1 VQRNQHPFNGLEQ
14 GPDFDRARSM
24 IATPFQYVDIALD
37 AAGVN
42 QIFNVSGDFLY
53 VDASST
59 GLVTL
64 ELNNQYNDPSAPFIV
79 SAGFGLQALFKQL
92 KLTWAAQ
99 AGKKI
104 RLMYSTGDKVVPT
117 NSTTISGAVSVNQSG
132 YSYTGS
138 YKSNTNMAINTPDTV
153 FLPAANANGAI
164 VWQAAFA
171 NQSAGLNFSSFVAK
185 AAAPASVIDGDII
198 VQTNNTGTGPAAVTC
213 GTLIQPVKIDAGK
226 GLYFISS
233 IAETNALRSALYTLL

>member
-1 VQRNQHPFNGLEQ
+1 MQRSQHPFNGLEQ

-37 AAGVN
+37 VAGVN

-64 ELNNQYNDPSAPFIV
+64 ELNNQYNDPSAPFQV

-117 NSTTISGAVSVNQSG
+117 NSTTISGSVVVSTSG
-132 YSYTGS
+132 YTYGAAYRSIT
-138 YKSNTNMAINTPDTV
+138 TLAANTPDTI
-153 FLPAANANGAI
+153 FTPAANVNGAI
-164 VWQAAFA
+164 LWSGAYVM
-171 NQSAGLNFSSFVAK
+171 SSLGGTGVFIAK
-185 AAAPASVIDGDII
+185 TAAPASIIDGDVILSP
-198 VQTNNTGTGPAAVTC
+198 TNFNVGGGNNFGMSIDA
-213 GTLIQPVKIDAGK
+213 PVKIAAGK
-226 GLYFISS
+226 GLYRISQA
-233 IAETNALRSALYTLL
+233 AETYSVSKALYTLL